1 MKLWLAWLA
10 LLISVS
16 SAPAAE
22 ATYRCAD
29 GTRLRASFS
38 APDQPGSARLNFVG
52 QRPPVILTQ
61 APSADG
67 GRYADINTEFWIKG
81 RTARLTRA
89 GATTECKTR

>member
-1 MKLWLAWLA
+1 MKPWLAWLA
-10 LLISVS
+10 LLISLS

-89 GATTECKTR
+89 GAPTECKTR